1 VAVKKSK
8 FVVRLINME
17 LGKSEGEGDATALSS
32 QARNIQIV
40 TSTMAKEFE
49 KSATEI
55 AASVSFPKFS
65 VMPAAPF

>member
-1 VAVKKSK
+1 
-8 FVVRLINME
+8 ME
-17 LGKSEGEGDATALSS
+17 LGKSEGEGDVTALSS

-55 AASVSFPKFS
+55 AASVSFPSSQSYQPHRF
-65 VMPAAPF
+65 AI